1 MRHFDV
7 AVVGAGHGGAQAAIL
22 LRQLGFEGS
31 VGLIGAEPELPYE
44 RPPLSKDYLAG
55 DKPFERMLIRPPA
68 FWPERQIEVICG
80 TRIAVVD
87 PASRTFTSESGDT
100 FGYGALIW
108 AAGGVPR
115 RLSCGGADLAGVHVV
130 RCRSEVDAIRSEL
143 NDVTRVAVVGG
154 GYVGLETAAALRK
167 LGKQVVLVEAVD
179 RLLSRVAAEPVG
191 RFFETEHRAQGVE
204 VRLSAMVDS
213 IEGTGGRAS
222 GLRLTGGERIA
233 TEMVIVGIGIDA
245 ADGPLRAAGAECG
258 NGIHVDAFCRTTLP
272 EVYAIGDCAAHENR
286 FAGGMRIRLE
296 SVQNAHDMAAT
307 AVKAILGGPEPYAAT
322 PWFWSN
328 QYDLKLQTVGL
339 MHGHDLTVLRGDPA
353 ARSFSLVYLRGG
365 RVAAL
370 DCVNSVRDYVQG
382 RKLIEAGAAPDP
394 AALADSS
401 IPLKDLA

>member
-7 AVVGAGHGGAQAAIL
+7 AIVGAGHGGAQAAIL

-55 DKPFERMLIRPPA
+55 DKPLERMLIRPPA

-80 TRIAVVD
+80 TRIAAVD
-87 PASRTFTSESGDT
+87 AVSRTLTSESGDT
-100 FGYGALIW
+100 FGYRALIW

-143 NDVTRVAVVGG
+143 DGVTRVAVVGG

-179 RLLSRVAAEPVG
+179 RLLSRVAGEPVG
-191 RFFETEHRAQGVE
+191 RFFEAEHRAQGVE

-245 ADGPLRAAGAECG
+245 ADAPLRAAGAECG
-258 NGIHVDAFCRTTLP
+258 NGVYVDAFCRTTLP
-272 EVYAIGDCAAHENR
+272 HVYAIGDCAAHENR
-286 FAGGMRIRLE
+286 FAGRTRIRLE

-307 AVKAILGGPEPYAAT
+307 AVKTILGVPEPYAAT

-339 MHGHDLTVLRGDPA
+339 MHGHDATVLRGDSA
-353 ARSFSLVYLRGG
+353 ARGFSLIYLRNG

-382 RKLIEAGAAPDP
+382 RRLIEAGAAPDP
-394 AALADSS
+394 ASLADSS
-401 IPLKDLA
+401 IPLKDLV